1 MNDHSLCNPL
11 PCMPVL
17 TPALRLPSHSQV
29 NGQLCIPEV
38 YDKWCRPSGMS
49 IVGKVPAPAVTASE
63 GLPCMRLPTTARHLP
78 SHSQVPSN
86 KVASVTS
93 PIVHVAVHGGGFV
106 SVVATGHACEQGS
119 TFTTKPVVGNGAS
132 PCFDQ
137 SVDCVVEQVSR
148 DELT

>member
-1 MNDHSLCNPL
+1 MVPAGGHVDRRQGTGASCDGLGG
-11 PCMPVL
+11 
-17 TPALRLPSHSQV
+17 PALHASAHYGASCDGL
-29 NGQLCIPEV
+29 G
-38 YDKWCRPSGMS
+38 G
-49 IVGKVPAPAVTASE
+49 PALHASAHYIAS
-63 GLPCMRLPTTARHLP
+63 PTFPFKP

-93 PIVHVAVHGGGFV
+93 PIVHVAVHGGGLG
-106 SVVATGHACEQGS
+106 SVVATGHECELGS